1 MASRRSRRSGFFD
14 LIFNMLT
21 VLVVLMT
28 IAVGAIYV
36 MVFVNP
42 QVSFNPYPP
51 PTQVPMLGTPTPTN
65 TPAQALGPT
74 WTQTVTISPTPT
86 ITLTE
91 TPQPPA
97 GVTPEGSITAGPS
110 PTNSPFTVQVGN
122 PTFINNIANDLG
134 CEWMG
139 VGGQVFDLSG
149 APITG
154 LNVHLEGT
162 LASVPFSLDGLTG
175 SAATLGPAGY
185 VFNLA
190 EQPEASSGTIWLQ
203 LDDGAGVPLSA
214 RVYIETSDECDE
226 NLVLVN
232 FTQVYEP

>member
-1 MASRRSRRSGFFD
+1 MASRSSRRSGVAD
-14 LIFNMLT
+14 LIFNLLT
-21 VLVVLMT
+21 VLIVLMT
-28 IAVGAIYV
+28 IAVGSV
-36 MVFVNP
+36 FLMVFLNP

-51 PTQVPMLGTPTPTN
+51 PTHVPMLGTPTATN
-65 TPAQALGPT
+65 TPAQALPST
-74 WTQTVTISPTPT
+74 WTPTVTISPTPT

-91 TPQPPA
+91 TPQPA
-97 GVTPEGSITAGPS
+97 VGVTPEGSPTPGPS
-110 PTNSPFTVQVGN
+110 PTNSPFSVQVGN
-122 PTFINNIANDLG
+122 PTFINNIANERG
-134 CEWMG
+134 CDWMG

-154 LNVHLEGT
+154 LNVHLEGA
-162 LASVPFSLDGLTG
+162 LAGVPFSLDALTG
-175 SAATLGPAGY
+175 SATTLGPAGY

-214 RVYIETSDECDE
+214 RIYIETSDECDE

>member
-1 MASRRSRRSGFFD
+1 MA
-14 LIFNMLT
+14 L
-21 VLVVLMT
+21 
-28 IAVGAIYV
+28 AVGSV
-36 MVFVNP
+36 LLMVFLNP

-51 PTQVPMLGTPTPTN
+51 PTHVPMLGTPTPTN
-65 TPAQALGPT
+65 TPAQALPST
-74 WTQTVTISPTPT
+74 WTPTVTISPTPT

-91 TPQPPA
+91 TPQPA
-97 GVTPEGSITAGPS
+97 VGVTPEGSPTPGPS
-110 PTNSPFTVQVGN
+110 PTNSPFSVQVGN
-122 PTFINNIANDLG
+122 PTFINNIANERG
-134 CEWMG
+134 CDWMG

-154 LNVHLEGT
+154 LNVHLEGS
-162 LASVPFSLDGLTG
+162 LAGLPFSLDALTG
-175 SAATLGPAGY
+175 SATTLGPAGY

-214 RVYIETSDECDE
+214 RIYIETSDECDE